1 MDEQQSPI
9 SGTPIYQE
17 SSQEKN
23 AKWLW
28 LLIIVIII
36 GGLIFAFIKGIGPF
50 AQLRGN
56 KEEASPSPTSE
67 SSFVAS
73 PTPEATTGASVD
85 KASAK
90 IRILN
95 GSGKAG
101 AASSAKDFLEG
112 KGYKVTAVGN
122 ATKFDFEKTV
132 LRFKAVFKSFESALS
147 DDMSS
152 KYSVETGD
160 LLEASDSADIEVI
173 LGNK

>member
-9 SGTPIYQE
+9 AGTPIYQE

-28 LLIIVIII
+28 LLIILIII

-50 AQLRGN
+50 AQLKGT
-56 KEEASPSPTSE
+56 KEEASPTPISE
-67 SSFVAS
+67 SSFISS
-73 PTPEATTGASVD
+73 PTPEATPGATID

-101 AASSAKDFLEG
+101 AASSAKDFIEG
-112 KGYKVTAVGN
+112 LGYKVTVVGN
-122 ATKFDFEKTV
+122 ATKYDFENTV
-132 LRFKAVFKSFESALS
+132 LRFKSAFNSFEAALTE
-147 DDMSS
+147 DMSS
-152 KYSVETGD
+152 KYSVETGEA
-160 LLEASDSADIEVI
+160 LEATDSADIEVI
-173 LGNK
+173 LGSK

>member
-9 SGTPIYQE
+9 AGTPIYQE
-17 SSQEKN
+17 SSQGKN

-28 LLIIVIII
+28 LLIILIII

-50 AQLRGN
+50 AQLRGS
-56 KEEASPSPTSE
+56 KQEASPTPTPE
-67 SSFVAS
+67 SSFVSS
-73 PTPEATTGASVD
+73 PTPEATSGANID

-101 AASSAKDFLEG
+101 AASSVKDFLEG
-112 KGYKVTAVGN
+112 KGYKVTVVGN
-122 ATKFDFEKTV
+122 ASKYDFEKTV
-132 LRFKAVFKSFESALS
+132 LRFKSAFKSFESTLS
-147 DDMSS
+147 SDMSS

-160 LLEASDSADIEVI
+160 PLEASDSADIEVT
-173 LGNK
+173 LGAK